1 MISNNFRTKDG
12 KIQKIISNVIY
23 DMMEEQERR
32 LTVTMMVG
40 LWKKVSE

>member
-32 LTVTMMVG
+32 LTVTVMVG